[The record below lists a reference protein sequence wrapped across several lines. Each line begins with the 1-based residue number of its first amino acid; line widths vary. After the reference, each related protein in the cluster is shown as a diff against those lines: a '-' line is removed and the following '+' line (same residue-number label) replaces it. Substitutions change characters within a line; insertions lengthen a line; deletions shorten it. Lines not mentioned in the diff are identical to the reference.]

1 MKFKLREKV
10 RNFCFVLFDFLLKY
24 LHQLYQTL
32 AELGLQLGLPFWFS
46 STHME

>member
-32 AELGLQLGLPFWFS
+32 AELGLPFWFS